1 AGTSNALPVC
11 RRANMA
17 APGAAQLRRP
27 SGRRSSVMTEN
38 DKVTDG
44 RHVMTESELA
54 TLGGGVVAYIKTLTS
69 DEASRMFPAV
79 EGLPQGINLFS
90 LHAADGTPLALT
102 DTRQAAIGHAIDDDL
117 EIASVH

>member
-1 AGTSNALPVC
+1 
-11 RRANMA
+11 
-17 APGAAQLRRP
+17 
-27 SGRRSSVMTEN
+27 MTEN
-38 DKVTDG
+38 EKCTDR
-44 RHVMTESELA
+44 RHVMTEHELA

-69 DEASRMFPAV
+69 DEASRMFPSI
-79 EGLPQGINLFS
+79 EGLPQGIDLFS

>member
-1 AGTSNALPVC
+1 MTETEKTTDV
-11 RRANMA
+11 RY
-17 APGAAQLRRP
+17 
-27 SGRRSSVMTEN
+27 VMTEN
-38 DKVTDG
+38 
-44 RHVMTESELA
+44 ELA

>member
-1 AGTSNALPVC
+1 
-11 RRANMA
+11 
-17 APGAAQLRRP
+17 
-27 SGRRSSVMTEN
+27 MTEFEKMT
-38 DKVTDG
+38 DKPIA
-44 RHVMTESELA
+44 MTEGELA

-79 EGLPQGINLFS
+79 RGLPDGINLFS

-117 EIASVH
+117 QIASVH

>member
-1 AGTSNALPVC
+1 MTETDKTLERRNA
-11 RRANMA
+11 
-17 APGAAQLRRP
+17 
-27 SGRRSSVMTEN
+27 MTEN
-38 DKVTDG
+38 
-44 RHVMTESELA
+44 ELA

-79 EGLPQGINLFS
+79 EGLPKGINLFS